1 MYSDPFSLQII
12 FLASN
17 FACAIIDAKRFIS
30 SESVRQRSKLFSSK
44 LLLESVLGEAASPRI
59 VLIPSFDLSGS
70 RLDSL
75 LSITTMS
82 LSSVDNSVATLPPIE
97 PPPSMI
103 IFKSNFP

>member
-1 MYSDPFSLQII
+1 MYSDPFNLQII
-12 FLASN
+12 FFTSN
-17 FACAIIDAKRFIS
+17 FACAIIDANRFIS

-44 LLLESVLGEAASPRI
+44 LLLESVLGEVAFPRT
-59 VLIPSFDLSGS
+59 VLIPSFDFSGS
-70 RLDSL
+70 RLASL